1 MNKKGKL
8 KIYYVI
14 LAIFFIF
21 PLTVFAET
29 PNDNQGICVGMS
41 NSNAFGYYR
50 ITDAGKEVMLAKIT
64 TSDINGVEGKY
75 PKQCYCSGNPDLCS
89 TTDENGN
96 LICNSGYNFIA
107 SYQGKKCKVTGSDSS
122 GGYSFSTCPANQVD
136 VKNAKEISNTYSIK
150 YNTSKGKYEISFNSI
165 EGYENKIK
173 IKFANPDWVNGKKI
187 FPKYVND
194 EISLRGE
201 SYSLNNPIYLGG
213 GEQFYLVFY
222 LNDPGDP
229 CNETILGTF
238 QGSTP
243 TTVKN
248 PMYGSPT
255 CNNFL
260 AKYGTEGINGIYRN
274 MVPECEKE
282 WISLDELGTI
292 ENTINTNINKVNDLI
307 SNQNQ
312 NSQVAATNNFT
323 CKFKIDSLV
332 KNNVAEN
339 FSVKTGILTVAGA
352 GTYWTAQC
360 TESISIEYDDPKAVE
375 AGMGFAYNAT
385 VKVNRT
391 CTPIKI
397 KEPEQLPNCTYGV
410 QCYGPD
416 HNGDAAAG
424 PNEDFDTCIN
434 NCDGGKYSQSC
445 INSCYNSVYENNS
458 YLSANYTKNNVNFL
472 TAGNKKYQVRRL
484 ASSSAYAGGL
494 PRTGKEISNNRDSG
508 CYVAPGTTIDQ
519 GHLRCV
525 LDGVDFAFED
535 SCNGNTTCYGVYT
548 NYPCSGSGGGSDEY
562 ENKVKASIEEYKL
575 VMAAIREFNS
585 ETINNEK
592 YEMVIEEE
600 YNKQSNGSYL
610 KDTTI
615 FDNKGSNYTI
625 KSVDKTSDPKRS
637 NISTTK
643 VTSDLSGLS
652 EETKKSVEVDT
663 SSITLERTIT
673 VSVGDSFIDRV
684 TGDVLYNSK
693 NKSSLGNNLQY
704 ESGNNKYFTKINT
717 RVVNN
722 YVYWPYYDKTNT
734 SDSTDI
740 YTKNIHVRFYNIGT
754 WNQWGTEGTG
764 INVDCLYGTDSG
776 LVCTDS
782 CCEPPCPTP
791 CPDGVCPTP
800 TPCPDGVCPTPT
812 PCPDGE
818 CPEKT
823 PPTTTTPTPTPGTGF
838 RYIFRP
844 ITLTDMFPN
853 NRNPRFNWT
862 GTITSDGKATN
873 AALTKDKSGYSYA
886 VDPEKLISSIQSKG
900 YSIYTDSS
908 EVDYEFTLT
917 KENIRNIRKYNKS
930 VKDYN
935 NDGSKNYLD
944 YNMSCYT
951 NAKQQVVC
959 TSKFLDNVNGNSG
972 DEESASNQYI
982 TYDTNGK
989 GMDERKAIAGC
1000 NNSKNNECSDN

>member
-21 PLTVFAET
+21 PLTVFAEET

-96 LICNSGYNFIA
+96 LICNSGYKFTA
-107 SYQGKKCKVTGSDSS
+107 SYQGKKCKVTTSNNS
-122 GGYSFSTCPANQVD
+122 GYSFSTCPASQVD

-173 IKFANPDWVNGKKI
+173 IKFANPDWVDGKKI
-187 FPKYVND
+187 FPKYENN
-194 EISLRGE
+194 EISLRDE

-248 PMYGSPT
+248 PMYESQT
-255 CNNFL
+255 CNEFL
-260 AKYGTEGINGIYRN
+260 SKYDGTVGINGIYRN
-274 MVPECEKE
+274 MVPECKKE

-292 ENTINTNINKVNDLI
+292 EDKINTNINKVNDLI

-332 KNNVAEN
+332 ENNVVTG
-339 FSVKTGILTVAGA
+339 FSTKTDILTVAEA

-360 TESISIEYDDPKAVE
+360 TESISIEYDDPKAVK
-375 AGMGFAYNAT
+375 AGMGFSYNAT

-397 KEPEQLPNCTYGV
+397 KEPEQLPHCTYGV
-410 QCYGPD
+410 ECYGPD
-416 HNGDAAAG
+416 HNGEAAAG

-434 NCDGGKYSQSC
+434 NCDGGKYSQNC

-472 TAGNKKYQVRRL
+472 TASNKKYQVRRI
-484 ASSSAYAGGL
+484 ASSTDYGGKL
-494 PRTGKEISNNRDSG
+494 KPTGDTISNNQTKDYD
-508 CYVAPGTTIDQ
+508 CYGVGDKKD
-519 GHLRCV
+519 GHWRCV
-525 LDGVDFAFED
+525 MNGVDFAFED
-535 SCNGNTTCYGVYT
+535 SCNDNTTCYGVYT
-548 NYPCSGSGGGSDEY
+548 NSPCLEESGNGEGY
-562 ENKVKASIEEYKL
+562 ESKVKKSIEEYKA
-575 VMAAIREFNS
+575 VMAAISKFNS

-625 KSVDKTSDPKRS
+625 KSVDTTSKPIKS
-637 NISTTK
+637 NPSTTK

-652 EETKKSVEVDT
+652 EETKGLVEVDM

-673 VSVGDSFIDRV
+673 VSVGDSFIDNI
-684 TGDVLYNSK
+684 TGNVLYNDK
-693 NKSSLGNNLQY
+693 NQSYLGNNPQY
-704 ESGNNKYFTKINT
+704 KLGDNKYFTKLNT

-764 INVDCLYGTDSG
+764 INVDCLYGTVGSG
-776 LVCTDS
+776 IVCTDP

-791 CPDGVCPTP
+791 CP
-800 TPCPDGVCPTPT
+800 PD
-812 PCPDGE
+812 E
-818 CPEKT
+818 CPATT
-823 PPTTTTPTPTPGTGF
+823 PPTTRTPTPSIPIGPGF

-853 NRNPRFNWT
+853 NRNARFNWT

-873 AALTKDKSGYSYA
+873 AALTKDKAGYSYA
-886 VDPEKLISSIQSKG
+886 VDPEKLINSIQSKG